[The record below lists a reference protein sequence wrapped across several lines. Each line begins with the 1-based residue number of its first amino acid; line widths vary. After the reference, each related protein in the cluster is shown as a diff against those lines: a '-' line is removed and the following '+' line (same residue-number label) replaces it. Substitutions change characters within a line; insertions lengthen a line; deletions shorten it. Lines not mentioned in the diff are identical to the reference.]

1 MNQLTKCGDNMAFK
15 LPFFKKRTSTFEES
29 FEGYNQHLLTA
40 LSPSHI
46 QEREDYVIT
55 GSNYTRTLLVLDF
68 EPIINSKRI
77 QELNEMSENISFS
90 YYIEEYNSQEV
101 KQELGKSIKQNRIK
115 LNSSEDEVI
124 KADAEA
130 QIESATAL
138 LQNLAMANDKIYRF
152 HMLVHIVAKTEEE
165 LNNLTT
171 LVKSRL
177 GAIGTAHSPSLR
189 ALDAYNSFLPLGK
202 NHVDELTYRMINSE
216 ALSYF
221 FPFHENEMFSQR
233 GIIKG
238 RNITTGNVVI
248 VDDNA
253 LLNRHEF
260 VIGISGSG
268 KSTYLFQDMMKKWC
282 FGRRII
288 VIDPKGEFGNIF
300 KDLGGEHVKLKLKG
314 GNTVNPF
321 DLPTLSASDVEENEE
336 LGNIFFDKIT
346 QLITMFRLMYPVMN
360 DLQEDI
366 LSKMII
372 ETYARKGI
380 TEDSDFTSFSKEDF
394 PIMGDLYDTISEFIE
409 KDEAVRNNLTDF
421 HITLEAYVKGLY
433 RHLFNSHT
441 NVDTNSDLIA
451 YDLFDFNNNEKI
463 QRILFFNLLSYTTS
477 EIMKGK
483 GKRITQ
489 LYLDEA
495 HVIADP
501 KVPVAMQ
508 YLFFMMKVLRSF
520 NCGVTPATQSIKDF
534 LSASD
539 GKRNYGE
546 AVISQSVQRLYL
558 PMSQEEVAY
567 LEKQLSHTFSE
578 EEKSVLVMAE
588 GDKKKQAG
596 KGIFFQGSKK
606 IKLEVQLTEVE
617 KQLWFDRKP
626 LKEIR
631 HL

>member
-1 MNQLTKCGDNMAFK
+1 MAFK
-15 LPFFKKRTSTFEES
+15 LSFNLPFFKKKSTFEDS
-29 FEGYNQHLLTA
+29 FEGYNQPLLTA

-46 QEREDYVIT
+46 QEKDDYIVT

-68 EPIINSKRI
+68 EPILTAKRI
-77 QELNEMSENISFS
+77 QELNEMYDNVSFTF
-90 YYIEEYNSQEV
+90 YKEEFNSHDV
-101 KQELGKSIKQNRIK
+101 KQTLAKSIKQNNIK
-115 LNSSEDEVI
+115 LQSSKDEVI
-124 KADAEA
+124 RTEAET
-130 QIESATAL
+130 QIESAKDL
-138 LQNLAMANDKIYRF
+138 LRNLAMANDKIYRF
-152 HMLVHIVAKTEEE
+152 HMLVHIVANSLEE

-171 LVKSRL
+171 TVKAKL
-177 GAIGTAHSPSLR
+177 GAIGTAHSPSYR
-189 ALDAYNSFLPLGK
+189 AYEAFLSFLPLGK
-202 NHVDELTYRMINSE
+202 NHVEELTYRMINSE

-221 FPFHENEMFSQR
+221 FPYHENEMFSHK

-238 RNITTGNVVI
+238 RNATTGNVVI

-268 KSTYLFQDMMKKWC
+268 KSTYLFSDMMKKWS
-282 FGRRII
+282 FGRKVI
-288 VIDPKGEFGNIF
+288 VIDPKGEFGLLF
-300 KDLGGEHVKLKLKG
+300 KDLGGEHVKFKLKG
-314 GNTVNPF
+314 GNHVNPF
-321 DLPTLSASDVEENEE
+321 DLPSLSNADIEESEE
-336 LGNIFFDKIT
+336 LGNIFYDKIT
-346 QLITMFRLMYPVMN
+346 QLIIMFRLMYPNMN

-366 LSKMII
+366 LSKMIT
-372 ETYARKGI
+372 ETYKKKNI
-380 TEDSDFTSFSKEDF
+380 TDETDFTKLTKKDY
-394 PIMGDLYDTISEFIE
+394 PIMEDLYNTISEFME
-409 KDEAVRNNLTDF
+409 KDEAVKKNLSDF
-421 HITLEAYVKGLY
+421 HTTLEAYVKGLY
-433 RHLFNSHT
+433 RNLFNNHT
-441 NVDTNSDLIA
+441 NVDTESDLIS

-463 QRILFFNLLSYTTS
+463 QRILFFNLLSYITS

-567 LEKQLSHTFSE
+567 LENHLSHTFSE
-578 EEKSVLVMAE
+578 EEKSVLVMAD
-588 GDKKKQAG
+588 GDKGKQAG
-596 KGIFFQGSKK
+596 KGVFFQGSKK
-606 IKLEVQLTEVE
+606 IKIEIQLTEIE
-617 KQLWFDRKP
+617 KQLWFDKKP

-631 HL
+631 YL